1 MSKASAQPL
10 WADLPRAEQE
20 AIKKGLEQL
29 HATSPIG
36 PARADRTLSGF
47 KLIGY
52 VRCDLANGDKPAFLA
67 WEAANRDGR
76 LDQLVKAV
84 DSGYLVKCGEGK
96 EGYQASLSAATT
108 GKTWDGYV
116 LTAWA
121 GTPDRAI
128 SLLLFK
134 HLVLLS
140 EDWTVTSTDET
151 IDFMR

>member
-1 MSKASAQPL
+1 MKKPSTQPL
-10 WADLPRAEQE
+10 WSDIPRAEQE
-20 AIKKGLEQL
+20 AIRQGLDQL
-29 HATSPIG
+29 RNASPAPSG
-36 PARADRTLSGF
+36 KADRTLSGF

-52 VRCDLANGDKPAFLA
+52 VRCDLANADKAAFLA
-67 WEAANRDGR
+67 WEAANVEGR

-108 GKTWDGYV
+108 GKPWDGYV

-121 GTPDRAI
+121 ATPDRAI

-134 HLVLLS
+134 HLILLNA
-140 EDWTVTSTDET
+140 DWTITSADET